1 MLDVSKRV
9 GLSHSLVWVLLNW
22 PGVDHDIDCI
32 ICIIAR
38 IDGSFMVKIADFGM
52 SRDVYEKDYYTMD
65 NMNKPLPMKW
75 MAVESLKEGRYTSK
89 SDVVRCYT
97 IHCHL

>member
-1 MLDVSKRV
+1 MLDLSKRV
-9 GLSHSLVWVLLNW
+9 SHTLVWVFLYW
-22 PGVDHDIDCI
+22 PGVSCDIDYV
-32 ICIIAR
+32 ICIVSR
-38 IDGSFMVKIADFGM
+38 IDGSYMVKIADFGM

-89 SDVVRCYT
+89 SDVVRCYN
-97 IHCHL
+97 INF